1 MAEHYQIELA
11 EIVRGCCENE
21 PRSQSLLYKELYGL
35 AMNTA
40 MRYSRDE
47 DDAANI
53 VTAGF
58 VKMFRNIRSYDAG
71 KGNIHGWLKKI
82 IINEALD
89 FLKVRQKF
97 SRYEEVD
104 ETAAA
109 IADSG
114 MTEKLGAEELLE
126 LTRMLPLTTQTVFNM
141 YVLEGYTHR
150 EIAGMLGISDGTSKW
165 HLNQARK
172 FLQQEIINLST
183 T

>member
-1 MAEHYQIELA
+1 MAVQNQTDLSEVI
-11 EIVRGCCENE
+11 RGCCENKS
-21 PRSQSLLYKELYGL
+21 RAQSILYKELYGL

-58 VKMFRNIRSYDAG
+58 VKMFRNIKSFDAG
-71 KGNIHGWLKKI
+71 KGSIHGWLKKI

-97 SRYEEVD
+97 SRYEEV
-104 ETAAA
+104 EESAVA

-141 YVLEGYTHR
+141 YVLEGFTHR
-150 EIAGMLGISDGTSKW
+150 EIASILGISDGTSKW

-172 FLQQEIINLST
+172 LLQQEIINLSNT
-183 T
+183 

>member
-1 MAEHYQIELA
+1 MDKQSELR
-11 EIVRGCCENE
+11 EIIRGCCENQ
-21 PRSQSLLYKELYGL
+21 PRSQSLLYKELYRL

-58 VKMFRNIRSYDAG
+58 VKMFRNIKAFDAG
-71 KGNIHGWLKKI
+71 KGTIHGWLKKI

-104 ETAAA
+104 ETTPG

-114 MTEKLGAEELLE
+114 MTEKLGATELLE
-126 LTRMLPLTTQTVFNM
+126 LTRMLPVTTQTIFNM
-141 YVLEGYTHR
+141 YVIEGYTHR

-172 FLQQEIINLST
+172 FLQREITNLSGA
-183 T
+183 